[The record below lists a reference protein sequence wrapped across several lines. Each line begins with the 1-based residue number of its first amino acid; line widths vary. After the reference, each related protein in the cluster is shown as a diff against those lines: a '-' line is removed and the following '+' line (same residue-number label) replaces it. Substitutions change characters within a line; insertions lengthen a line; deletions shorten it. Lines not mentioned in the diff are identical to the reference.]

1 MKIALLSDIHGNLPA
16 LQAVLDSLQSF
27 QPDILAVAGD
37 LTGGPYSNEVI
48 HLLLD
53 REAVMI
59 LGNSDLGLL
68 RYKRGDAPR
77 EWQTSKQ
84 FGLSRWNARNL
95 SDINFQ
101 ILFDLPEQSVI
112 KPPGVDPI
120 HIVHGTP
127 RDPYEAIY
135 PDRDLSLL
143 DLSLQMIDQ
152 LVLVC
157 GHTHEQWYLRRNGKI
172 AVNPGSVAG
181 PLNGVVGAQC
191 ALIDWKD
198 NQWQVELLTV
208 PYNLDPLR
216 IAFHESGLLREG
228 GPIARAFLLSHETGR
243 NVSLD
248 FLTYAF
254 QLAEKAGFKNCQV
267 LPDEIYDLAGA
278 TFSWETYL
286 AIIPAPGHKIGEQ
299 T

>member
-1 MKIALLSDIHGNLPA
+1 MRIALLSDVHGNLPA
-16 LQAVLDSLQSF
+16 LRAVLDSLQGF
-27 QPDILAVAGD
+27 KPDILAVAGD

-48 HLLLD
+48 QLLLD

-68 RYKRGDAPR
+68 RYKRGDVPR

-84 FGLSRWNARNL
+84 FGLLRWNARNL
-95 SDINFQ
+95 SDMNFQ
-101 ILFDLPEQSVI
+101 ILFDLPEQYVM

-120 HIVHGTP
+120 HLVHGTP
-127 RDPYEAIY
+127 RDPYEGIY
-135 PDRDLSLL
+135 PDRDLSLV
-143 DLSLQMIDQ
+143 DLSLQKIDQ
-152 LVLVC
+152 PVLVC
-157 GHTHEQWYLRRNGKI
+157 GHTHEQWYLRRNGKL

-191 ALIDWKD
+191 ALINWTDK
-198 NQWQVELLTV
+198 QWQVELLTV
-208 PYNLDPLR
+208 PYDLAPLK
-216 IAFHESGLLREG
+216 IAFHERGLLQEG
-228 GPIARAFLLSHETGR
+228 GPIARAFLLSHATGR

-248 FLTYAF
+248 FLNYAF
-254 QLAEKAGFKNCQV
+254 QLSEEAGFINCQV
-267 LPDEIYDLAGA
+267 LPDEIYDLAEA

-286 AIIPAPGHKIGEQ
+286 AIISAPGRKIVEQ